1 MKLSDDE
8 KMKLEPRLWEITDAC
23 YDGVELPSRLFFRQ
37 CVASGDVFVG
47 GTSPVSYAL
56 VTPGWGDERCPLIR
70 SIATL
75 PAHRGLG
82 EAERLLWE
90 LADFYR
96 IQGAQ
101 QIVLHCKTDNPA
113 QTLYFAMGYRVTAIL
128 RGYYKPEGN
137 GLRVVNTES
146 NEIVIRTIMQSSRRV
161 KPGTR
166 KVAPGRRPSRAAGS
180 PGPPFTGD

>member
-8 KMKLEPRLWEITDAC
+8 KMKLEPRLWEITEAC
-23 YDGVELPSRLFFRQ
+23 YEGVELPSRLSFRQ

-47 GTSPVSYAL
+47 ETYPVSYAL
-56 VTPGWGDERCPLIR
+56 VTPGWGDERCLLLR

-75 PAHRGLG
+75 PMYRGCG
-82 EAERLLWE
+82 AATRLLLE

-96 IQGAQ
+96 IQGVQ

-128 RGYYKPEGN
+128 REYYKPEGN
-137 GLRVVNTES
+137 GLE
-146 NEIVIRTIMQSSRRV
+146 M
-161 KPGTR
+161 R
-166 KVAPGRRPSRAAGS
+166 K
-180 PGPPFTGD
+180 TL